1 MVEILTKEEVEKR
14 DMATVAK
21 PTAKSTAQADLTK
34 QLDKILNDLR
44 ELIAKRNA
52 RIAELREE
60 IENLETENTALDAK
74 INAILSDI

>member
-1 MVEILTKEEVEKR
+1 MVEILTKEEVEKK
-14 DMATVAK
+14 DMATVAAK
-21 PTAKSTAQADLTK
+21 HKSTTQADLTK

-44 ELIAKRNA
+44 DLIAKRNA

-60 IENLETENTALDAK
+60 IENLENENTSLDAK

>member
-1 MVEILTKEEVEKR
+1 MAEILTKEEVEKR

-21 PTAKSTAQADLTK
+21 ATPAKSTQADLTK

>member
-1 MVEILTKEEVEKR
+1 MAEILSKEEVEKR
-14 DMATVAK
+14 DMATVAAK
-21 PTAKSTAQADLTK
+21 PISSSQADLTK

-60 IENLETENTALDAK
+60 IENLENENTQLDAK

>member
-1 MVEILTKEEVEKR
+1 MVEILTKEEVEKK
-14 DMATVAK
+14 DMATVAAK
-21 PTAKSTAQADLTK
+21 PKSTTQADLTK

-44 ELIAKRNA
+44 DLIAKRNA

-60 IENLETENTALDAK
+60 IENLENENTSLDAK